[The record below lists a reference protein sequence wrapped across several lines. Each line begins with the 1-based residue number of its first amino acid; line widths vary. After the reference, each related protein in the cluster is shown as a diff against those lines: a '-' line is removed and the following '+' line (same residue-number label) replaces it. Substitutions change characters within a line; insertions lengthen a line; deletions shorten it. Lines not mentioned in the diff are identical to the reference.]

1 MVRVATTLL
10 FLIIAVGCSA
20 SDGSGASEDRTSELE
35 SSEETHES
43 SDEAREE
50 TTAQTRG
57 LRVEEISSDAPGQG
71 PEHQQ
76 VILAPSAD
84 VLSREIGARVPD
96 LSEGTYLA
104 AYWGQK
110 PTGGYSLAVRSARI
124 EGDAVTVR
132 LALEEPPPDAMV
144 TQALTYPYAVAV
156 LRDLDPEGKR
166 FSFVTGDGRE
176 LNWPVRRAGG

>member
-10 FLIIAVGCSA
+10 FLMITVGCSA
-20 SDGSGASEDRTSELE
+20 GDSSGARSDTP
-35 SSEETHES
+35 ET

-50 TTAQTRG
+50 TTAQTRE

-71 PEHQQ
+71 PERPR

-84 VLSREIGARVPD
+84 ALSREIGARVPD
-96 LSEGTYLA
+96 SGEGTYLA

-110 PTGGYSLAVRSARI
+110 PTGGYSLGVRSARLQG
-124 EGDAVTVR
+124 ERVSVE
-132 LALEEPPPDAMV
+132 LALEKPSPDAIV

-156 LRDLDPEGKR
+156 VRDLNPQGKQ

-176 LNWPVRRAGG
+176 LDWPVRHADG